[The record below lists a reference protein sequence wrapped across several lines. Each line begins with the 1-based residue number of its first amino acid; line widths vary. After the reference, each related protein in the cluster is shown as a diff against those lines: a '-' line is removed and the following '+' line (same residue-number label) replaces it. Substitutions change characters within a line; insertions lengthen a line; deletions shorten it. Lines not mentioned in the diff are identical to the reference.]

1 MCVDW
6 GSSWFV
12 SAWLSVA
19 VSSAAALLLGF
30 YRKKPPLDG
39 RGRGVGVSCVRSDDV
54 DLSCGNE
61 VGAFQASDFEQL
73 LGVSGEVAA
82 GGVDER
88 AGVGSKAEDAV
99 AVVVE
104 IGLLQS
110 NLRDSGDNGVAE
122 AGGVVD
128 GVEISLLNGLPGVV
142 VGEGGGIDLDQIE
155 GVEGLSIGVQE
166 TLEIEDFVSAGFAGL
181 TMEADCVLS
190 IVISKINRVFTRATF
205 HHRAALP

>member
-1 MCVDW
+1 M
-6 GSSWFV
+6 
-12 SAWLSVA
+12 
-19 VSSAAALLLGF
+19 
-30 YRKKPPLDG
+30 
-39 RGRGVGVSCVRSDDV
+39 
-54 DLSCGNE
+54 
-61 VGAFQASDFEQL
+61 EQL

-82 GGVDER
+82 LGVEQG
-88 AGVGSKAEDAV
+88 AGVGSTAEDAV

-110 NLRDSGDNGVAE
+110 SLRGSGDNGVAE

-166 TLEIEDFVSAGFAGL
+166 PWK
-181 TMEADCVLS
+181 
-190 IVISKINRVFTRATF
+190 SKILSLLVS
-205 HHRAALP
+205 LV